1 MTIEKIEQMT
11 IIESYHIHRKS
22 NKFEIDWNSS
32 NISKKT
38 SFKRSHTRKNFTF
51 FLSNQSVLQP
61 YIVINKSK
69 FQLAKRN
76 QLLIIF
82 NLPR

>member
-1 MTIEKIEQMT
+1 MKNIFMTIEEIEMT

-51 FLSNQSVLQP
+51 FHSNQSVLQP
-61 YIVINKSK
+61 Y
-69 FQLAKRN
+69 RD
-76 QLLIIF
+76 
-82 NLPR
+82 